1 VSARPLPSRARQEH
15 PAAVSSPASTVS
27 ETCGSLSPGPAACA
41 DCSPQRPRCLGAALA
56 RRPRA
61 LPVSR
66 RSPPTAHTASRPQT
80 LPLHSARTAQSR
92 RRFDQPAPLPTPPG
106 SEQSAPRAATALQV
120 TPPAAVTVLA
130 CGAASRLV
138 VGERGFEPPAP
149 TSQTWCSARLSY
161 SPSSVCDA
169 ECTRQ
174 GRSSSLHQPHPTIP
188 TRRRQA
194 S

>member
-1 VSARPLPSRARQEH
+1 VSAHRSPTRPRRDQR
-15 PAAVSSPASTVS
+15 AAVSSPASTAS
-27 ETCGSLSPGPAACA
+27 ETCGSSSPEPVASAAC
-41 DCSPQRPRCLGAALA
+41 SPRTPRCLGAAPA

-61 LPVSR
+61 RPASR
-66 RSPPTAHTASRPQT
+66 RSLPVVHTASHPQT
-80 LPLHSARTAQSR
+80 LRLRSARTTQSR
-92 RRFDQPAPLPTPPG
+92 RRLDQPALLPGPPG
-106 SEQSAPRAATALQV
+106 SEQSARRAATVLQV
-120 TPPAAVTVLA
+120 TPRAMVTVLA
-130 CGAASRLV
+130 CGAACRLV

-161 SPSSVCDA
+161 SPSSVCVA

-174 GRSSSLHQPHPTIP
+174 DRSSSLHQPRPTIP